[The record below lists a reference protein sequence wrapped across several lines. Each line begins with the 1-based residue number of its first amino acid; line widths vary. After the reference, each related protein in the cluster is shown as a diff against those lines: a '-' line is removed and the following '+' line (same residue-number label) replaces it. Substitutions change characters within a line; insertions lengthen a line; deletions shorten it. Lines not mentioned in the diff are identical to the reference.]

1 MCLQMLWGEVGRAH
15 LPSLSYSVPAYTC
28 SICAGLLLCDDW
40 VCQTGNS
47 HPPHGVLLP
56 SPLAQILH
64 GGQGHG
70 LDEI

>member
-1 MCLQMLWGEVGRAH
+1 MNRV
-15 LPSLSYSVPAYTC
+15 Y
-28 SICAGLLLCDDW
+28 
-40 VCQTGNS
+40 QTGNS

-70 LDEI
+70 LDEIREDGGVSTG